1 MLTSRALTT
10 LGPAS
15 PIPIDRVQNRF
26 RYAGQMSHS
35 SGNHTLTAGFA
46 LTRLQ
51 YNGEE
56 TDAHRGILLFRN
68 DFGRDTITNLR
79 TGTPSFL
86 VQSIG
91 TTYRG
96 FRNWQPSIYVG
107 DTWRVTQAFTLNLGL
122 RYEPS
127 TRPFR
132 RYQTQR
138 PTI

>member
-10 LGPAS
+10 LGPAP
-15 PIPIDRVQNRF
+15 PIPTDRVQNRF

-51 YNGEE
+51 YNSEE